1 MSRERERH
9 TVYLSDL
16 VWADLRRYVILQA
29 GKDASAE
36 IERQLDAWLSNAA
49 QLAIPSR
56 RSQDDGI
63 DTPGKRTIYL
73 RPGLWDE
80 ISRQAKAGGYSP
92 SMLIETLL
100 VRAFGG
106 KTKSK
111 NPTPGPSPRAGRGER

>member
-1 MSRERERH
+1 MSHERERH

-36 IERQLDAWLSNAA
+36 IERQLDAWLRSPA

-56 RSQDDGI
+56 RSLEDGI

-73 RPGLWDE
+73 RAGLWDE
-80 ISRQAKAGGYSP
+80 VCRHAKAGGYSP

-106 KTKSK
+106 KIETK
-111 NPTPGPSPRAGRGER
+111 NPTPGPSPKRGGE